1 MQYHSEYRQPG
12 TPSKDRTPWHIQER
26 SGDDRV
32 VPIYRFFAKL
42 RMQLIPYLAREAS
55 WCVGSGEPLLRPLL
69 LDDGDDPVT
78 WRIVDQFRLGRDLL
92 VAPVVEEGATVPHAL
107 PAGGPVAGLLD
118 RRPRRWRP
126 VAYRPRPARPHSR
139 LPPGRAPTSA

>member
-12 TPSKDRTPWHIQER
+12 APSKDRTPWHIQER

-42 RMQLIPYLAREAS
+42 RMQLIPYLASEAA
-55 WCVGSGEPLLRPLL
+55 WCVARGEPLLRPLL
-69 LDDGDDPVT
+69 LDDGADPVT

-92 VAPVVEEGATVPHAL
+92 VAPVVEEGAT
-107 PAGGPVAGLLD
+107 
-118 RRPRRWRP
+118 
-126 VAYRPRPARPHSR
+126 PARSTCRRANGRTSGPAP
-139 LPPGRAPTSA
+139 LPPAANGTPFPPRSTASQSTSVPAPT